1 MFNRKTMKAAK
12 MAARR
17 IALLHRYGCGDVA
30 LDFANTIEG
39 RIWRRARVWVFP
51 HPEVLLISRISMG
64 FMWSLPSNDLRSLL
78 RK

>member
-17 IALLHRYGCGDVA
+17 IARLHRYGCGDIS
-30 LDFANTIEG
+30 LDFARTIEG
-39 RIWRRARVWVFP
+39 RIWRRARVWVYP
-51 HPEVLLISRISMG
+51 HPEVVVISRVSMR
-64 FMWSLPSNDLRSLL
+64 FMWSLPSSDLRSLL

>member
-51 HPEVLLISRISMG
+51 HPEVVVIGRISMG
-64 FMWSLPSNDLRSLL
+64 FVWCLPPEDLRSLL